1 MNAPR
6 VVVLALPR
14 PIFSIAARNPGSSH
28 ASNISCWY
36 GCSLMGFLAPWTLR
50 DDELRLDELDVP
62 ADLRPPPR
70 CPRLVTTRGGPSP
83 VAVVPTVHRTTPS
96 GQFPKSSN

>member
-36 GCSLMGFLAPWTLR
+36 GCSFMGFLAP
-50 DDELRLDELDVP
+50 
-62 ADLRPPPR
+62 
-70 CPRLVTTRGGPSP
+70 
-83 VAVVPTVHRTTPS
+83 
-96 GQFPKSSN
+96 